1 MQNSMAVFTFSIL
14 GEKHPF
20 QANLVKKIKCF
31 SLSWNPV
38 LELKLFIWRNLN
50 MPISMVVFTFST
62 FDGKHFVQKIKIVS
76 LSWNPVLWL
85 KLATKPNSNM
95 QISIVVFT
103 CSILDGKDSFF
114 GKFGSKNQKKIF
126 TLKFSTYPNSNI
138 QIWMVVFTLSIF
150 DRKHPFWAN
159 LIKEIKIVTLIWNLV
174 ICLKLGT

>member
-1 MQNSMAVFTFSIL
+1 MQNSMAVFTFFIL

-20 QANLVKKIKCF
+20 QANLGKKIKCF
-31 SLSWNPV
+31 SLSSNPV

-103 CSILDGKDSFF
+103 CSILDGKDSF
-114 GKFGSKNQKKIF
+114 
-126 TLKFSTYPNSNI
+126 L
-138 QIWMVVFTLSIF
+138 
-150 DRKHPFWAN
+150 AN
-159 LIKEIKIVTLIWNLV
+159 LVQKIKKNFLRWNLV
-174 ICLKLGT
+174 PTLIRISRFEWWCSLFLFLTGNTLFGQIWSKKLKLSL